1 MDNKVKIHIVGAGVS
16 GLVAARV
23 LEEKGFFPVIIE
35 ATDRVGGR
43 VKTDRFRDFQL
54 DHGFQV
60 LLTAYPAAQKYLD
73 YRALDLQRFLPGATV
88 FKQQKQRIIGD
99 PLRNLGL
106 FFPTLFSG
114 IGSFSD
120 KLKIFRLNKRL
131 KRKSV
136 SEIFAAKEKTD
147 RKSVV

>member
-73 YRALDLQRFLPGATV
+73 YGAWTYNASC
-88 FKQQKQRIIGD
+88 QEQ
-99 PLRNLGL
+99 P
-106 FFPTLFSG
+106 FSN
-114 IGSFSD
+114 S
-120 KLKIFRLNKRL
+120 KNNEL
-131 KRKSV
+131 
-136 SEIFAAKEKTD
+136 SEILSGT
-147 RKSVV
+147 